1 MLMKESYYTQSLI
14 RDVIIPEEIAVLKRT
29 IARLAQRANE
39 LEGELRGALCLLDHV
54 DVTSVTLHWGRVSQ
68 FIADRMELNYKF
80 EQLTKVPIE
89 ALGGPV
95 EWPVVVD

>member
-1 MLMKESYYTQSLI
+1 MKENYYTQSLI

-29 IARLAQRANE
+29 ITRLAQRANE

-54 DVTSVTLHWGRVSQ
+54 DATSVNLHWGKVSQ
-68 FIADRMELNYKF
+68 FMADRMELNHKF
-80 EQLTKVPIE
+80 EQLTKLPIE

-95 EWPVVVD
+95 KVPNLSK

>member
-1 MLMKESYYTQSLI
+1 MKENYYSQSLI

-29 IARLAQRANE
+29 ITKLAQRANE

-54 DVTSVTLHWGRVSQ
+54 DATKAALHWGKVSQ
-68 FIADRMELNYKF
+68 FMADRMELNHKF
-80 EQLTKVPIE
+80 EQLTKLPIE

-95 EWPVVVD
+95 EVPDTID

>member
-1 MLMKESYYTQSLI
+1 MTTTHHTNSLI

-29 IARLAQRANE
+29 ITRLAQRANE

-54 DVTSVTLHWGRVSQ
+54 DATSVNLYWGKVSQ
-68 FIADRMELNYKF
+68 FMADRMELNHNFK
-80 EQLTKVPIE
+80 QLTKLPIE

-95 EWPVVVD
+95 EVPDTI

>member
-1 MLMKESYYTQSLI
+1 MKENYYTQSLI

-29 IARLAQRANE
+29 ITRLAQRANE

-54 DVTSVTLHWGRVSQ
+54 DATSVNLYWGKVSQ
-68 FIADRMELNYKF
+68 FMADRMELNHNFK
-80 EQLTKVPIE
+80 QLTKTPIE

-95 EWPVVVD
+95 EGPDISK

>member
-1 MLMKESYYTQSLI
+1 MKENYYTQSLI

-29 IARLAQRANE
+29 ITRLAQRANE

-54 DVTSVTLHWGRVSQ
+54 DATKAALHWGTVSE
-68 FIADRMELNYKF
+68 FIRDRMELNYKF

-95 EWPVVVD
+95 ETPNVSK

>member
-1 MLMKESYYTQSLI
+1 MKENYYSQSLI

-29 IARLAQRANE
+29 ITRLAQRANE

-54 DVTSVTLHWGRVSQ
+54 DATSVNLYWGKVSQ
-68 FIADRMELNYKF
+68 FMADRMELNHNFK
-80 EQLTKVPIE
+80 QLTKLPIE

-95 EWPVVVD
+95 EGSDISK

>member
-1 MLMKESYYTQSLI
+1 M
-14 RDVIIPEEIAVLKRT
+14 LKRT
-29 IARLAQRANE
+29 ITRLAQRANE

-68 FIADRMELNYKF
+68 FIADRMELNHKF
-80 EQLTKVPIE
+80 EQITKVPIE

-95 EWPVVVD
+95 KGPDTV

>member
-1 MLMKESYYTQSLI
+1 MKENFYSQSLI

-29 IARLAQRANE
+29 ITRLAQRANE

-54 DVTSVTLHWGRVSQ
+54 DATSVNLYWGNVSQ
-68 FIADRMELNYKF
+68 FMADRMELNHNFK
-80 EQLTKVPIE
+80 QLTKTPIE

-95 EWPVVVD
+95 EGSDLSK

>member
-1 MLMKESYYTQSLI
+1 MKENYYSQSLI

-29 IARLAQRANE
+29 ITRLAQRANE

-54 DVTSVTLHWGRVSQ
+54 DATSVNLYWGKVSQ
-68 FIADRMELNYKF
+68 FIADRMELNHKF

-95 EWPVVVD
+95 EVPNAIE

>member
-1 MLMKESYYTQSLI
+1 MKETHYTQSLI

-29 IARLAQRANE
+29 ITRLAQRANE

-54 DVTSVTLHWGRVSQ
+54 DATSVNLYWGKVSQ
-68 FIADRMELNYKF
+68 FMADRMELNHKF
-80 EQLTKVPIE
+80 EQLTKLPIE

-95 EWPVVVD
+95 EVPDAIE

>member
-1 MLMKESYYTQSLI
+1 MTTTHHTNSLI

-29 IARLAQRANE
+29 ITRLAQRANE

-54 DVTSVTLHWGRVSQ
+54 DVTASRLHWGTVSE
-68 FIADRMELNYKF
+68 FIRDRMDLNHKF
-80 EQLTKVPIE
+80 EQLTKLPIE

-95 EWPVVVD
+95 EVPDAIE

>member
-1 MLMKESYYTQSLI
+1 MKENYYSQSLI

-29 IARLAQRANE
+29 ITRLAQRANE

-54 DVTSVTLHWGRVSQ
+54 DATSVNLYWGKVSQ
-68 FIADRMELNYKF
+68 FMADRMELNHNFK
-80 EQLTKVPIE
+80 QLTKTPIE

-95 EWPVVVD
+95 EVPDTI

>member
-1 MLMKESYYTQSLI
+1 MTTTHHTNSLI

-54 DVTSVTLHWGRVSQ
+54 DATKTSLHWGTVSE
-68 FIADRMELNYKF
+68 FIRDRMELNHNF
-80 EQLTKVPIE
+80 EQLIKLPIE

-95 EWPVVVD
+95 EWPIVVD

>member
-54 DVTSVTLHWGRVSQ
+54 DATSVTLYWGTQSQ
-68 FIADRMELNYKF
+68 FMNDRRDLHHAF
-80 EQLTKVPIE
+80 EQLTKLPIE

-95 EWPVVVD
+95 KVPSPLD

>member
-1 MLMKESYYTQSLI
+1 MTTTHHTNSLI

-29 IARLAQRANE
+29 ITRLAQRANE

-54 DVTSVTLHWGRVSQ
+54 DATKAALHWGTVSN
-68 FIADRMELNYKF
+68 FIQDRMDLNHNF
-80 EQLTKVPIE
+80 NELTKVPIE
-89 ALGGPV
+89 ALGSPT

>member
-1 MLMKESYYTQSLI
+1 MKENYYTQSLI

-29 IARLAQRANE
+29 ITRLAQRANE

-54 DVTSVTLHWGRVSQ
+54 DATSVNLYWGKVSQ
-68 FIADRMELNYKF
+68 FMADRMELNHNFK
-80 EQLTKVPIE
+80 QLTKLPIE

-95 EWPVVVD
+95 EVPDTI

>member
-1 MLMKESYYTQSLI
+1 MKENYYSQSLI

-29 IARLAQRANE
+29 ITRLAQRANE

-54 DVTSVTLHWGRVSQ
+54 DATSVNLYWGKVSQ
-68 FIADRMELNYKF
+68 FMADRMELNHNFK
-80 EQLTKVPIE
+80 QLTKTPIE

-95 EWPVVVD
+95 EVLDTI

>member
-1 MLMKESYYTQSLI
+1 MTTTHHTNSLI

-29 IARLAQRANE
+29 ITRLAQRANE

-54 DVTSVTLHWGRVSQ
+54 DATSVTLHWGKVSQ
-68 FIADRMELNYKF
+68 FMADRMELNHNFK
-80 EQLTKVPIE
+80 QLTKTPIE

>member
-1 MLMKESYYTQSLI
+1 MKENYYTQSLI

-29 IARLAQRANE
+29 ITRLAQRANE

-54 DVTSVTLHWGRVSQ
+54 DATSVNLYWGKVSQ
-68 FIADRMELNYKF
+68 FMADRMELNHNFK
-80 EQLTKVPIE
+80 QLTKLPIE

-95 EWPVVVD
+95 EGSDISK

>member
-1 MLMKESYYTQSLI
+1 MTTTHHTNSLI

-29 IARLAQRANE
+29 ITRLAQRANE

-54 DVTSVTLHWGRVSQ
+54 DATKAALHWGTVSE
-68 FIADRMELNYKF
+68 FIRDRMELNHNF
-80 EQLTKVPIE
+80 EQLIKLPIE

-95 EWPVVVD
+95 KVPNVSK

>member
-1 MLMKESYYTQSLI
+1 MKENYYSQSLI

-29 IARLAQRANE
+29 ITRLAQRANE

-54 DVTSVTLHWGRVSQ
+54 DATSVMLHWGRVSQ
-68 FIADRMELNYKF
+68 FIADRMELNHNFK
-80 EQLTKVPIE
+80 QLTKLPIE

-95 EWPVVVD
+95 EAPDTIE

>member
-1 MLMKESYYTQSLI
+1 MKENYYTQSLI

-29 IARLAQRANE
+29 ITRLAQRANE

-54 DVTSVTLHWGRVSQ
+54 DATSVNLYWGKVSQ
-68 FIADRMELNYKF
+68 FMADRMELNHNFK
-80 EQLTKVPIE
+80 QLTKLPIE

>member
-1 MLMKESYYTQSLI
+1 MKENYYSQSLI

-29 IARLAQRANE
+29 ITRLAQRANE

-54 DVTSVTLHWGRVSQ
+54 DATSVNLYWGKVSQ
-68 FIADRMELNYKF
+68 FMADRMELNHNFK
-80 EQLTKVPIE
+80 QLTKLPIE

>member
-1 MLMKESYYTQSLI
+1 MKENYYSQSLI

-29 IARLAQRANE
+29 ITRLAQRANE

-54 DVTSVTLHWGRVSQ
+54 DATSVNLYWGKVSQ
-68 FIADRMELNYKF
+68 FMADRMELNHNFK
-80 EQLTKVPIE
+80 QLTKLPIE

-95 EWPVVVD
+95 EVLDTI